1 MMRLPFLAQ
10 ITGGCLLASTLA
22 FSAWSWT
29 WTGREIAEL
38 RRQIDQSQQDLR
50 TLEQSIRAR
59 SSSEIAHGASPEES
73 VAREAAPATP
83 QSSAETASGEAVQ
96 PVTAIGVPLPATLRG
111 ELRSLA
117 ARERLKTAGT
127 DAERLAAARE
137 LVADGNSRSKYVGV
151 RELVRLAPDEGLDAL
166 RDLVKSELAANP
178 PGWTVLDESLM
189 LMRGFEGRRAD
200 QELRSYYAT
209 GEPRLQ
215 VPAARLLAERGD
227 PSLLNDLFAVA
238 DGELASDRPEQRV
251 AGIVKLA
258 RSGTSSALPHLE
270 VALADRD
277 VMVRV
282 IATQALGTISGPDAV
297 PYLQRMLKDPSA
309 AVRDQ
314 AVTGLTRL
322 SGGRSD

>member
-1 MMRLPFLAQ
+1 MRLLFLAQ
-10 ITGGCLLASTLA
+10 IVGGCLVASTLA
-22 FSAWSWT
+22 FCVWSWT
-29 WTGREIAEL
+29 WTGREIMEL
-38 RRQIDQSQQDLR
+38 RRQIDRSQQHLR
-50 TLEQSIRAR
+50 TLEESIRAR
-59 SSSEIAHGASPEES
+59 SSLEIAHGASPDES
-73 VAREAAPATP
+73 VASEAAPATP
-83 QSSAETASGEAVQ
+83 QSSAGITSRDAVQ
-96 PVTAIGVPLPATLRG
+96 PVTTTGVALPATLRG

-117 ARERLKTAGT
+117 ARERLKTART

-137 LVADGNSRSKYVGV
+137 LVAEENSRTKYLGV
-151 RELVRLAPDEGLDAL
+151 REMLRLAPDEGLDAL
-166 RDLVKSELAANP
+166 RDLVKSELAASP
-178 PGWTVLDESLM
+178 PNWTVLDESLM

-200 QELRSYYAT
+200 LELRSYYAT

-238 DGELASDRPEQRV
+238 DGELASDRPEQRM

-282 IATQALGTISGPDAV
+282 IATQALGMISGPDAV
-297 PYLQRMLKDPSA
+297 PYLERMLKDPSA